1 MLISTDD
8 IRRVR
13 PVAMNVQDKAR
24 VEPYIREVERLRII
38 PALGASLFACID
50 GLGGN
55 IPDEGVDWEKDS
67 GEVVHIEAVTL
78 GTLMNGGYYK
88 SRCCKGI
95 TAVCPGLKEAE
106 AYLVYHKFLTNNEM
120 NATAFGVVYK
130 DGDFSTKADT
140 EAVSRQS
147 AEARNVGDAY
157 LRECVKYLQ
166 AVGLL
171 ESPCC
176 TKPKDK
182 DPARDCKIQSPK
194 L

>member
-38 PALGASLFACID
+38 PALGASLFALLD
-50 GLGGN
+50 SLQGN

-67 GEVVHIEAVTL
+67 GETVHIEAVTL
-78 GTLMNGGYYK
+78 ATLLNGGYYK
-88 SRCCKGI
+88 SRCCKGV
-95 TAVCPGLKEAE
+95 TTVCPGLKETE
-106 AYLVYHKFLTNNEM
+106 AYLTYHKFLTNNEM

-157 LRECVKYLQ
+157 LRECVKYLH

-171 ESPCC
+171 EEPCC
-176 TKPKDK
+176 EKPKSK